1 MRIVVWTVRLAAVA
15 TLLFTLGCA
24 AGSRVGQTPKI
35 ESDSVAVR
43 ASLDALNAA
52 CAMQDVRAF
61 MELFED
67 NDDILVVGSDRG
79 EVYQGRRATSEFI
92 QMLFNLPFVFS
103 FDLTNTTIRQ
113 DGNVAWIFTDGN
125 MIHTRDRGPGR
136 WEGFDQELSV
146 FSCPAEANW
155 KLEMEA
161 ISWVSAG
168 VRVTSTTK
176 HGSFMLEPSNS
187 PQLSAHNNNHQP
199 CRRHL

>member
-1 MRIVVWTVRLAAVA
+1 MRIVVWTVRLTVVA

-24 AGSRVGQTPKI
+24 TGSRVGQTPKI

-113 DGNVAWIFTDGN
+113 VGNVAWIFTDGN
-125 MIHTRDRGPGR
+125 VIHTRDRGQGVGKVSTKSYR
-136 WEGFDQELSV
+136 FSV
-146 FSCPAEANW
+146 ALLKRIGNW
-155 KLEMEA
+155 KWKLF
-161 ISWVSAG
+161 
-168 VRVTSTTK
+168 
-176 HGSFMLEPSNS
+176 HGSVPGSE
-187 PQLSAHNNNHQP
+187 
-199 CRRHL
+199 